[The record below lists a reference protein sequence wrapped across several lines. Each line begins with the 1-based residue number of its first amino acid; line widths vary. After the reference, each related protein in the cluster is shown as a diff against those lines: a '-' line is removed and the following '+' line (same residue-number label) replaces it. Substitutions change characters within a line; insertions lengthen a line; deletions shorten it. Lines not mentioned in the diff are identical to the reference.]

1 MPAKIYAVFSR
12 ELKYYLLQQ
21 TGSDTYITEFEVRS
35 MFQTLF
41 ANQKGEA
48 MENPEVTMLGRSGL
62 EWVEAEQSE
71 MIPLPKGASLVSLP
85 GFVPV
90 GIGRKGDLQYFAV
103 QPDHCDA
110 PVTAVA
116 ALLPQGFT
124 RTMLPACVSP
134 EAKSLPLF
142 GYAAVGFKDNKIWAA
157 AVQSDEHRKW
167 HPRYYNTVA
176 LPQRIDRM
184 LSKYPE
190 NRILRQLAR
199 CSLQYSCYTAQNLF
213 YGRWEAGIPTMTAC
227 NADCI
232 GCISESHLEMDS
244 PQHRLDFLPSV
255 QEIYEVGLEHL
266 LHAREAIIS
275 FGQGCEGEPS
285 LNADRLAEA
294 IRFIR
299 RDTDQGTINM
309 NSNAGYTEGLV
320 KMTDAGL
327 DALRVTIFSCQ
338 EQNYNIYHRPKNYRL
353 EDVKNSIKYAHDHG
367 LRVSLNL
374 LTFPGFTD
382 REDEIGALLDLL
394 TEGNVDMLQLR
405 NLNIDPQELFSRLEP
420 GGEVMGITNFI
431 GTIQQEMPRVQIG
444 SYTHPVR

>member
-1 MPAKIYAVFSR
+1 
-12 ELKYYLLQQ
+12 
-21 TGSDTYITEFEVRS
+21 
-35 MFQTLF
+35 MFLTLF
-41 ANQKGEA
+41 ANQKGEVI
-48 MENPEVTMLGRSGL
+48 ENSEVMMLGRSGF
-62 EWVEAEQSE
+62 EWVEADQSE

-85 GFVPV
+85 GFIPV
-90 GIGRKGDLQYFAV
+90 GLGRQGNIKYFNHQPGQGDE
-103 QPDHCDA
+103 PI
-110 PVTAVA
+110 TAVA

-124 RTMLPACVSP
+124 RTLLPACVSP
-134 EAKSLPLF
+134 EAKSLPLL
-142 GYAAVGFKDNKIWAA
+142 GYAAVGFKDNKIWTA
-157 AVQSDEHRKW
+157 AVKSDEHRKW
-167 HPRYYNTVA
+167 HPHYYNTAA
-176 LPQRIDRM
+176 LPQRIER
-184 LSKYPE
+184 LLNKYPE

-244 PQHRLDFLPSV
+244 PQHRLDFSPSV
-255 QEIYEVGLEHL
+255 QEISEVGLEHL

-294 IRFIR
+294 ICAIR
-299 RDTDQGTINM
+299 QDTNRGTINM
-309 NSNAGYTEGLV
+309 NSNAGYTQGII
-320 KMTDAGL
+320 KMVNAGL
-327 DALRVTIFSCQ
+327 DALRVTIFSCR

-382 REDEIGALLDLL
+382 REDEMEALLHLL
-394 TEGNVDMLQLR
+394 AEGNVDMLQLR
-405 NLNIDPQELFSRLEP
+405 NLNIDPQELFSRVEP
-420 GGEVMGITNFI
+420 GGEIMGITNFI
-431 GTIQQEMPRVQIG
+431 SIIQQEMPRVQIG
-444 SYTHPVR
+444 SYTYPVR

>member
-1 MPAKIYAVFSR
+1 
-12 ELKYYLLQQ
+12 
-21 TGSDTYITEFEVRS
+21 
-35 MFQTLF
+35 MFITLF

-48 MENPEVTMLGRSGL
+48 LENPGILMLGRSGL
-62 EWVEAEQSE
+62 DWVEADRAE

-85 GFVPV
+85 GFIPV
-90 GIGRKGDLQYFAV
+90 GIDRQGFLQHFTHHPGDRTE
-103 QPDHCDA
+103 PIM
-110 PVTAVA
+110 AVA

-124 RTMLPACVSP
+124 RTLLPACVSP
-134 EAKSLPLF
+134 AAQSLELL
-142 GYAAVGFKDNKIWAA
+142 GYAAVGLKDDQIWVA

-167 HPRYYNTVA
+167 HPHYYNTA
-176 LPQRIDRM
+176 TLPTRINR
-184 LSKYPE
+184 LLKKYPE

-232 GCISESHLEMDS
+232 GCISESHLAVDA

-255 QEIYEVGLEHL
+255 QEIHEIGREHL

-285 LNADRLAEA
+285 LNADRLSAA
-294 IRFIR
+294 IREIR
-299 RDTDQGTINM
+299 RETDLGTINM

-320 KMTDAGL
+320 KMVDAGL
-327 DALRVTIFSCQ
+327 DALRVTLFSCQ
-338 EQNYNIYHRPKNYRL
+338 PQNYNAYHRPKNYQL

-367 LRVSLNL
+367 LKVSLNL

-382 REDEIGALLDLL
+382 REDEIEALLALL
-394 TEGNVDMLQLR
+394 AQGNVDMLQLR
-405 NLNIDPQELFSRLEP
+405 NL
-420 GGEVMGITNFI
+420 
-431 GTIQQEMPRVQIG
+431 
-444 SYTHPVR
+444 

>member
-1 MPAKIYAVFSR
+1 
-12 ELKYYLLQQ
+12 
-21 TGSDTYITEFEVRS
+21 
-35 MFQTLF
+35 MFITLF

-48 MENPEVTMLGRSGL
+48 LENPEILMLGRSGL
-62 EWVEAEQSE
+62 DWVEADRAE

-85 GFVPV
+85 GFIPV
-90 GIGRKGDLQYFAV
+90 GIDRQGFLQHFTHHPGDRTE
-103 QPDHCDA
+103 PIM
-110 PVTAVA
+110 AVA

-124 RTMLPACVSP
+124 RTLLPACVSP
-134 EAKSLPLF
+134 AAQSLELL
-142 GYAAVGFKDNKIWAA
+142 GYAAVGLKDDQIWVA

-167 HPRYYNTVA
+167 HPHYYNTA
-176 LPQRIDRM
+176 TLPTRINR
-184 LSKYPE
+184 LLKKYPE

-232 GCISESHLEMDS
+232 GCISESHLAVDA

-255 QEIYEVGLEHL
+255 QEIHEIGREHL

-285 LNADRLAEA
+285 LNADRLSAA
-294 IRFIR
+294 IREIR
-299 RDTDQGTINM
+299 RETDLGTINM

-320 KMTDAGL
+320 KMVDAGL
-327 DALRVTIFSCQ
+327 DALRVTLFSCQ
-338 EQNYNIYHRPKNYRL
+338 PQNYNAYHRPKNYQL

-367 LRVSLNL
+367 LKVSLNL

-382 REDEIGALLDLL
+382 REDEIEALLALL
-394 TEGNVDMLQLR
+394 AQGNVDMLQLR
-405 NLNIDPQELFSRLEP
+405 NLNIDPQTLFSRIDS

-431 GTIQQEMPRVQIG
+431 GIIQQEQPQLQIG
-444 SYTHPVR
+444 SYSHPVR

>member
-1 MPAKIYAVFSR
+1 
-12 ELKYYLLQQ
+12 
-21 TGSDTYITEFEVRS
+21 
-35 MFQTLF
+35 MFLTLY

-48 MENPEVTMLGRSGL
+48 MENPEVIMLGRSGS
-62 EWVEAEQSE
+62 EWIETEASE

-90 GIGRKGDLQYFAV
+90 GLGREGELQYFTC
-103 QPDHCDA
+103 QPNDNSQ
-110 PVTAVA
+110 PVMAVA

-124 RTMLPACVSP
+124 RTLLPACVSP
-134 EAKSLPLF
+134 EAKSLQLL
-142 GYAAVGFKDNKIWAA
+142 GYAAVGFKDNQIWVA

-167 HPRYYNTVA
+167 HPHYYNTAA

-184 LSKYPE
+184 LRKYPE

-199 CSLQYSCYTAQNLF
+199 CSMQYSCYTAQNLF

-232 GCISESHLEMDS
+232 GCISESHLEVES
-244 PQHRLDFLPSV
+244 PQHRINFSPTAE
-255 QEIYEVGLEHL
+255 EICEIGLEHL
-266 LHAREAIIS
+266 LHAQEAIIS

-285 LNADRLAEA
+285 LNAERLAA
-294 IRFIR
+294 SIRAIR
-299 RDTDQGTINM
+299 RDTHLGTINM
-309 NSNAGYTEGLV
+309 NSNAGFTEGII

-338 EQNYNIYHRPKNYRL
+338 EKNYNIYHRPRNYRL
-353 EDVKNSIKYAHDHG
+353 EDVKTSIKYAHDHG

-382 REDEIGALLDLL
+382 REDEIEALLEILA
-394 TEGNVDMLQLR
+394 EGNVDMLQLR
-405 NLNIDPQELFSRLEP
+405 NLNIDPQELFSRIEP
-420 GGEVMGITNFI
+420 GGEIMGITNFI
-431 GTIQQEMPRVQIG
+431 SIIQQEMPQVQIG
-444 SYTHPVR
+444 SYTHPIR